1 MASAALAAS
10 LADAVAA
17 RHDDMLALLETLV
30 CIESPSD
37 DPDAIA
43 AVQQPMADVLKS
55 LGFAVHQMPGRDGR
69 GPHLYARPASRTRH
83 APVQLLV
90 GHCDTVW
97 PHGTLETMP
106 FAIDGNVIRGPGTFD
121 MKGGLVQ
128 MLTALQAL
136 TDVGVHPGTD
146 LPLTPVV
153 FINADEEVG
162 SPTSARHIH
171 RLARRAHRAFVAE
184 SSLGLDGKLKT
195 SRKGTGRYTI
205 HIRGKSA
212 HAGLDPESGASA
224 ILELSHVV
232 RAVHDLNDPA
242 AGLTVNVGTIEGGTR
257 PNVVAAE
264 SRAEVDVRVT
274 THAQAERV
282 DRLLRSLEA
291 TTPGTALQIEGGVER
306 PPMAFTERSQKLWA
320 QAKQAASWLDIPLD
334 HGRSGGAS
342 DGNLTS
348 QHAPTLDGLGAV
360 GDGAHAPHEFC
371 YADKMVE
378 RAALLA
384 VLLTA
389 PPLDEPDA
397 SVRFSEASASI

>member
-1 MASAALAAS
+1 MSDAALASS

-17 RHDDMLALLETLV
+17 RQDDMHDLLETLV

-37 DPDAIA
+37 DPAAIA
-43 AVQQPMADVLKS
+43 AVHEPLIERFAA
-55 LGFAVHQMPGRDGR
+55 LGFAAYQTPPRDGR
-69 GPHLYARPASRTRH
+69 GPHLYARPQPRTPS
-83 APVQLLV
+83 APLQLLV

-97 PHGTLETMP
+97 PHGTLEQMP
-106 FAIDGNVIRGPGTFD
+106 FEIDDNVIRGPGVFD
-121 MKGGLVQ
+121 MKGGLAQ
-128 MLTALQAL
+128 LLTALHAL
-136 TDVGVHPGTD
+136 RDVGLDLGTD
-146 LPLTPVV
+146 LPVTPVV

-171 RLARRAHRAFVAE
+171 RLARCAHRAFVVE
-184 SSLGLDGKLKT
+184 SALGLDGKIKT
-195 SRKGTGRYTI
+195 ARKGTGRYTI
-205 HIRGKSA
+205 RIQGKSA

-232 RAVHDLNDPA
+232 QAVHDLSDPE

-257 PNVVAAE
+257 PNVIAAE

-274 THAQAERV
+274 TGEQMRHV
-282 DRLLRSLEA
+282 DAALHNLEA
-291 TTPGTALQIEGGVER
+291 TTPGTTLEISGGVGR
-306 PPMAFTERSQKLWA
+306 PPMEFTERSRQLWEHT
-320 QAKQAASWLDIPLD
+320 QTAAAWLNLPLD

-348 QHAPTLDGLGAV
+348 QHAPTLDGLGPV
-360 GDGAHAPHEFC
+360 GDGAHARREFC

-384 VLLTA
+384 VLLTLPA
-389 PPLDEPDA
+389 A
-397 SVRFSEASASI
+397 HASADAPHSPEAASAV